1 MAFGFTF
8 GLIKGKNY
16 GSEIR
21 LTGLAQEVRAEKE
34 KEREAETAVDSEA
47 QNHAAR
53 IRETEKPRWHLH
65 SD

>member
-21 LTGLAQEVRAEKE
+21 FTGLAQEVRAEKE
-34 KEREAETAVDSEA
+34 KKRKAETAVNGEA
-47 QNHAAR
+47 
-53 IRETEKPRWHLH
+53 
-65 SD
+65 